1 MSASPGQDGAPG
13 DTSGSM
19 EFSVGGEEADAF
31 FPVKVAF
38 VGVGSMMGLEVF
50 LGR

>member
-1 MSASPGQDGAPG
+1 
-13 DTSGSM
+13 M

-38 VGVGSMMGLEVF
+38 VGVGSMVGLEVF